1 MNQRRIT
8 RHIRHTVPVTHPAPA
23 RVRYRDVLGNREFAA
38 ILASQGLSIT
48 GDQIARIAV
57 AVLVYNRTG
66 SAFAA
71 SATYAVSYLT
81 WLLGGPVLSSLAD
94 RYPRRTVMIVCDLGR
109 AALIAVLLLP
119 GLPLA
124 VIFAVLVLVGMLAPP
139 FDSGRSA
146 TLPDVLPGD
155 LYVTGSLVINLVMQ
169 AAQVVGFA
177 LGGVLLA
184 TVGTSTALALD
195 VGTFLLS
202 AVALVAFVQRW
213 PAAATE
219 PSVGLLGDTRA
230 GIAVVRQSARMRR
243 LLAYAMVAMAIVI
256 APEGVAIAV
265 SRRLDGG
272 DIAAGL
278 LTASVPF
285 GFLVG
290 GVLLVRTSAQ
300 RRESLLPVL
309 CVISAVPLLLT
320 PLANQVWM
328 VVVLWAISGS
338 GSALQ
343 IVASAAYIQAA
354 PAAFRSRA
362 YGVAATALM
371 GAQGLTLLIAGL
383 LADWIGAREAV
394 AVLALGGLLVLPALK
409 TPGTGRIR
417 RAQGK
422 HETSRKPQG

>member
-1 MNQRRIT
+1 MTQPAAT
-8 RHIRHTVPVTHPAPA
+8 RA
-23 RVRYRDVLGNREFAA
+23 RYRDVLGNREFAA
-38 ILASQGLSIT
+38 ILVSQGLSIM

-57 AVLVYNRTG
+57 AIVVYNRTG

-124 VIFAVLVLVGMLAPP
+124 VLFTVLMLVGLLAPP

-146 TLPDVLPGD
+146 TLPDLLPGD
-155 LYVTGSLVINLVMQ
+155 LYVTGSLIINLVIQ
-169 AAQVVGFA
+169 AAQVAGFA

-184 TVGTSTALALD
+184 TVGTDTALTLD
-195 VGTFLLS
+195 VGTFLVS
-202 AVALVAFVQRW
+202 AVALVAFVQRR

-219 PSVGLLGDTRA
+219 PSAGLLRDTRA
-230 GIAVVRQSARMRR
+230 GIAVVAQNARMRG

-265 SRRLDGG
+265 SRRLEGG
-272 DIAAGL
+272 DAAAGL

-290 GVLLVRTSAQ
+290 GFLLVRISAE
-300 RRESLLPVL
+300 RREGLLPLL

-320 PLANQVWM
+320 PLANQVWA
-328 VVVLWAISGS
+328 VVILWAVSGS

-371 GAQGLTLLIAGL
+371 GAQGLTLLVAGL

-394 AVLALGGLLVLPALK
+394 AVLALTGLLALPALQR
-409 TPGTGRIR
+409 PGTSGRR

-422 HETSRKPQG
+422 HANGRRRQG

>member
-1 MNQRRIT
+1 MRM
-8 RHIRHTVPVTHPAPA
+8 THPAVA

-38 ILASQGLSIT
+38 ILASQGLSVT

-57 AVLVYNRTG
+57 AVVVYNRTG

-109 AALIAVLLLP
+109 AGLIAVLLLP
-119 GLPLA
+119 GLPLP
-124 VIFAVLVLVGMLAPP
+124 VIFAVLILVGLLAPP

-146 TLPDVLPGD
+146 TLPDILPGD
-155 LYVTGSLVINLVMQ
+155 LYVTGSLIMNLVIQ

-184 TVGTSTALALD
+184 TVGSSTALTLD
-195 VGTFLLS
+195 VATFLVS
-202 AVALVAFVQRW
+202 ALALVAFVQRR

-219 PSVGLLGDTRA
+219 PSAGLLQDTRA
-230 GIAVVRQSARMRR
+230 GIAVVMQNARMRR
-243 LLAYAMVAMAIVI
+243 LLAYAMVAMVIVI

-265 SRRLDGG
+265 SRHLDGG
-272 DIAAGL
+272 DLAAGL

-290 GVLLVRTSAQ
+290 GFLLVRTSPQ
-300 RRESLLPVL
+300 RREGLLPVL
-309 CVISAVPLLLT
+309 CVISAAPLLVT
-320 PLANQVWM
+320 PLANEVWM

-383 LADWIGAREAV
+383 LADRIGAREAV

-409 TPGTGRIR
+409 APGSGRVR

-422 HETSRKPQG
+422 HETSRKPQR